1 MYVSSIKQETRNKKQ
16 ETRAFSLLNLL
27 TEIVSFFKELL
38 GWLFRDFMSL
48 KSPKNFLKF
57 SYFYFDNSFINSL
70 NINSFWKYY
79 YENNI
84 LIKNLK
90 NAEKIGEGEKN
101 AI

>member
-1 MYVSSIKQETRNKKQ
+1 MYVSSIRQETRDKRQ
-16 ETRAFSLLNLL
+16 EAFSLLNLS
-27 TEIVSFFKELL
+27 TEIVSFFRYIL